1 MNTVTITKTNNIPQ
15 VQCGQDTL
23 QNEVKL
29 LRSFVISM
37 VGKDEEGEYNPEF
50 VKEILEAA
58 QEQPTESFVDAQSF
72 LQSLKRIK
80 K

>member
-1 MNTVTITKTNNIPQ
+1 MNTTTITKINNISQ
-15 VQCGQDTL
+15 VQSKEDVL

-29 LRSFVISM
+29 LRSFVISIA
-37 VGKDEEGEYNPEF
+37 GEDEEGEYNPEF

-72 LQSLKRIK
+72 LASLKRVK